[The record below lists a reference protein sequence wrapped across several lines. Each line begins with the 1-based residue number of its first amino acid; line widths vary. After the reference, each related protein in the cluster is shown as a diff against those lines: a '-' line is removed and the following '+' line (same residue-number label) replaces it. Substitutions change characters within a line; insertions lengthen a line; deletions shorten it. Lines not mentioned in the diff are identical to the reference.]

1 MTDATRRSFLG
12 TAALAPALLAGR
24 DAAASPVRIGLIG
37 AGGRGTYLLE
47 EIAKCK
53 EATRVVAVCD
63 VWSAA
68 REKASATVQKTSG
81 KAPALSSRYQEL
93 LANKDVEAVI
103 IAAPDFTHSKILLE
117 AIQAGKDVYCEKP
130 MGTDF
135 AEAKAA
141 YLAVRAS
148 RQVVQIGTQRRSDP
162 GLIAVAKLVREGV
175 IGKVTRA
182 DLQVHFQE
190 QRWRRDFHQID
201 PAQIDWDAFAF
212 GRDVPKDLRHWR
224 EWQLFRET
232 SNGIPGLW
240 MSHLIDLA
248 AWFLDDPYPKSA
260 VALGGVYLWNDGRQT
275 QDVFHALL
283 EYPKQ
288 CLVSFAMSLTN
299 SGGNRNLWF
308 GTKGTLDAD
317 ALKISGDGSKMPDR
331 LLETVKI
338 EPVPVESH
346 MANFLR
352 CVRSRAT
359 PRADIQAG
367 FSHAVADCMAVA
379 AYETGRRI
387 GFDARKLEMTQD

>member
-1 MTDATRRSFLG
+1 MTDSTRRSFLG
-12 TAALAPALLAGR
+12 SAALAPALLSGR
-24 DAAASPVRIGLIG
+24 DATADPVRIGLIG

-53 EATRVVAVCD
+53 EPARVVAVCD
-63 VWSAA
+63 VWNVA
-68 REKASATVQKTSG
+68 REKAAATVRKASG

-135 AEAKAA
+135 GEAKAA

-162 GLIAVAKLVREGV
+162 GLMAVAKLVREGV

-201 PAQIDWDAFAF
+201 PAGIDWDAFAF
-212 GRDVPKDLRHWR
+212 GRNVPKDLRHWR

-288 CLVSFAMSLTN
+288 CLISFAMSLTN

-317 ALKISGDGSKMPDR
+317 ALKITGDGSKMPDR
-331 LLETVKI
+331 LLGPVKV

-367 FSHAVADCMAVA
+367 FSHAVADCMAVV

-387 GFDARKLEMTQD
+387 GFDARKLEMTQA

>member
-1 MTDATRRSFLG
+1 MADATRRTFLG
-12 TAALAPALLAGR
+12 AAALAPAILSASEAAG
-24 DAAASPVRIGLIG
+24 DPVRLGLIG

-47 EIAKCK
+47 EIAKSG
-53 EATRVVAVCD
+53 EAARVVAVCD
-63 VWSAA
+63 VWSVA
-68 REKASATVQKTSG
+68 REKAAATILKTDG

-93 LANKDVEAVI
+93 LGNPDVEAVI
-103 IAAPDFTHSKILLE
+103 IAAPDFTHARILKE

-141 YLAVRAS
+141 YLVVKQS
-148 RQVVQIGTQRRSDP
+148 KQVVQIGTQRRSDP
-162 GLIAVAKLVREGV
+162 GLMAVAKLMREGV

-201 PAQIDWDAFAF
+201 PTQIDWDAFAF
-212 GRDVPKDLRHWR
+212 GNNVPKDLRHWR

-248 AWFLDDPYPKSA
+248 AWFLDDPYPRS
-260 VALGGVYLWNDGRQT
+260 VVSLGGVYLWHDGRQT
-275 QDVFHALL
+275 QDVFQALL

-308 GTKGTLDAD
+308 GTKGTLD
-317 ALKISGDGSKMPDR
+317 GDRLTITGEGSSMPDR
-331 LLETVKI
+331 LLEPVKV
-338 EPVPVESH
+338 ERVPVESH

-352 CVRSRAT
+352 CVRSRKT

-367 FSHAVADCMAVA
+367 FSHAVADCMTVA
-379 AYETGRRI
+379 AYETGKRI
-387 GFDARKLEMTQD
+387 GFDPQRLEMTNI

>member
-1 MTDATRRSFLG
+1 MVDATRRTFLG
-12 TAALAPALLAGR
+12 AAAIAPAILSAREAAG
-24 DAAASPVRIGLIG
+24 DAVRLGLIG

-47 EIAKCK
+47 EIAKSG
-53 EATRVVAVCD
+53 EAARVVSVCD
-63 VWSAA
+63 VWSVA
-68 REKASATVQKTSG
+68 REKAAATVLKTAG

-93 LANKDVEAVI
+93 LGNKDVEAVI
-103 IAAPDFTHSKILLE
+103 IAAPDFTHARILKE

-141 YLAVRAS
+141 YLAVKQS
-148 RQVVQIGTQRRSDP
+148 KQVVQIGTQRRSDP
-162 GLIAVAKLVREGV
+162 GLMAVAKLMREGV

-212 GRDVPKDLRHWR
+212 GNNVPKDLRHWR

-248 AWFLDDPYPKSA
+248 AWFLDDPYPRSV
-260 VALGGVYLWNDGRQT
+260 VALGGVYLWQDGRQT
-275 QDVFHALL
+275 QDVFQALL

-308 GTKGTLDAD
+308 GTKGTLD
-317 ALKISGDGSKMPDR
+317 GDKLSITGEGSSMPDR
-331 LLETVKI
+331 LLEPVKVVQ
-338 EPVPVESH
+338 VPVESH
-346 MANFLR
+346 IANFLR
-352 CVRSRAT
+352 CVRSRKT

-367 FSHAVADCMAVA
+367 FSHAVADCMTVA
-379 AYETGRRI
+379 AYETGKRI
-387 GFDARKLEMTQD
+387 GFDPERLEMTNT

>member
-1 MTDATRRSFLG
+1 MTDATRRTFLG
-12 TAALAPALLAGR
+12 AAALAPAILSARESGG
-24 DAAASPVRIGLIG
+24 DPVRIGLIG
-37 AGGRGTYLLE
+37 AGGRGTYLLD
-47 EIAKCK
+47 EIAKCS

-68 REKASATVQKTSG
+68 REKAAATVLKMNGKT
-81 KAPALSSRYQEL
+81 PALSSRYQEL

-103 IAAPDFTHSKILLE
+103 ISAPDFTHSRILKE

-135 AEAKAA
+135 GEAKAA
-141 YLAVRAS
+141 YLAVKES
-148 RQVVQIGTQRRSDP
+148 KQVVQIGTQRRSDP
-162 GLIAVAKLVREGV
+162 GLIAVAKLMREGV
-175 IGKVTRA
+175 FGKVTRA

-212 GRDVPKDLRHWR
+212 NKDVIKDLRHWR

-248 AWFLDDPYPKSA
+248 AWFLDDPYPKSV
-260 VALGGVYLWNDGRQT
+260 VALGGVYLWHDGRQT
-275 QDVFHALL
+275 QDVFQAML

-299 SGGNRNLWF
+299 SAGNRNLWF
-308 GTKGTLDAD
+308 GTKGTLDGD
-317 ALKISGDGSKMPDR
+317 RLKITGDGSSMPDR
-331 LLETVKI
+331 LLE
-338 EPVPVESH
+338 PVEIKPIPVESH

-352 CVRSRAT
+352 CVRSRQT

-379 AYETGRRI
+379 AYETGKRI
-387 GFDARKLEMTQD
+387 GFDAQKLEITQA

>member
-12 TAALAPALLAGR
+12 TAALAPVLMSAR
-24 DAAASPVRIGLIG
+24 DTARDPVRIGLIG

-47 EIAKCK
+47 EIAKSG
-53 EATRVVAVCD
+53 EAARVVAVCD
-63 VWSAA
+63 VWSVA
-68 REKASATVQKTSG
+68 REKASATVLKASG
-81 KAPALSSRYQEL
+81 KAPALTSRYQEL

-148 RQVVQIGTQRRSDP
+148 KQVVQIGTQRRSDP
-162 GLIAVAKLVREGV
+162 GLMAVAKLLREGV

-212 GRDVPKDLRHWR
+212 GKDVKKDLRHWR

-248 AWFLDDPYPKSA
+248 AWFLDDPYPKSV
-260 VALGGVYLWNDGRQT
+260 VALGGVYLWQDGRQT
-275 QDVFHALL
+275 QDVFQALL

-288 CLVSFAMSLTN
+288 CLISFAMSLTN

-308 GTKGTLDAD
+308 GTKGTLDGD
-317 ALKISGDGSKMPDR
+317 ALKITGEGSTMPDR
-331 LLETVKI
+331 LLEPVKV
-338 EPVPVESH
+338 EKLEVESH

-379 AYETGRRI
+379 AYETGKRI
-387 GFDARKLEMTQD
+387 GFDAQKLEITSA

>member
-1 MTDATRRSFLG
+1 
-12 TAALAPALLAGR
+12 
-24 DAAASPVRIGLIG
+24 VRIGLIG

-47 EIAKCK
+47 EIAKSG
-53 EATRVVAVCD
+53 EAARVVAVCD
-63 VWSAA
+63 VWSVA
-68 REKASATVQKTSG
+68 REKASATVQKASG
-81 KAPALSSRYQEL
+81 KVPLTSSRYQDL

-103 IAAPDFTHSKILLE
+103 IAAPDFTHSKILTE
-117 AIQAGKDVYCEKP
+117 AVQSGKDVYCEKP

-141 YLAVRAS
+141 YLTVSES

-162 GLIAVAKLVREGV
+162 GLMGVAKLMHQGV

-201 PAQIDWDAFAF
+201 SSQIDWDAFAF
-212 GRDVPKDLRHWR
+212 GKNVPKDLRHWR

-248 AWFLDDPYPKSA
+248 AWFLDDPYPKSV

-275 QDVFHALL
+275 QDVFQALL

-288 CLVSFAMSLTN
+288 CLVSFSMSLTN

-317 ALKISGDGSKMPDR
+317 ALKITGDGSQMPDR
-331 LLETVKI
+331 LLEPVKV
-338 EPVPVESH
+338 EKLPVESH

-359 PRADIQAG
+359 PRANIQAG

-379 AYETGRRI
+379 ANETGRRI
-387 GFDARKLEMTQD
+387 GFDAQRFEMTHA

>member
-12 TAALAPALLAGR
+12 TAALAPVLLSGR
-24 DAAASPVRIGLIG
+24 DTAKDPVRIGLIG
-37 AGGRGTYLLE
+37 AGSRGTYLLE
-47 EIAKCK
+47 EIAKSG
-53 EATRVVAVCD
+53 EAARVVAVCD
-63 VWSAA
+63 VWSVA
-68 REKASATVQKTSG
+68 REKASATVLKASG
-81 KAPALSSRYQEL
+81 QAPALSSRYQDL

-141 YLAVRAS
+141 YLAVKAS
-148 RQVVQIGTQRRSDP
+148 KQVVQIGTQRRSDP
-162 GLIAVAKLVREGV
+162 GLMAVAKLMREGV

-190 QRWRRDFHQID
+190 RRWRRDFTQID
-201 PAQIDWDAFAF
+201 PAGIDWDAFAF
-212 GRDVPKDLRHWR
+212 GRNVPKDLRHWR

-248 AWFLDDPYPKSA
+248 SWFLDDPYPQA
-260 VALGGVYLWNDGRQT
+260 VVALGGVYLWNDGRQT
-275 QDVFHALL
+275 QDVFQALL
-283 EYPKQ
+283 AYPKQ

-317 ALKISGDGSKMPDR
+317 ALKITGDGSSMPDR
-331 LLETVKI
+331 LLEPVKVEKI
-338 EPVPVESH
+338 EVESH

-352 CVRSRAT
+352 CVRSRQT
-359 PRADIQAG
+359 PRATVQSG

-379 AYETGRRI
+379 AYETGKRI
-387 GFDARKLEMTQD
+387 GFDAQRLEMTQA

>member
-1 MTDATRRSFLG
+1 MPEATRRSFLG
-12 TAALAPALLAGR
+12 AAALAPAILNAR
-24 DAAASPVRIGLIG
+24 NASGDPVRIGLIG
-37 AGGRGTYLLE
+37 AGGRGTYLLD
-47 EIAKCK
+47 EIAKC
-53 EATRVVAVCD
+53 EEPSRVVAVCD
-63 VWSAA
+63 VWSQA
-68 REKASATVQKTSG
+68 REKAAATVTRMHG
-81 KAPALSSRYQEL
+81 RAPALTSRYQEL

-103 IAAPDFTHSKILLE
+103 VAAPDFTHSVILKE

-141 YLAVRAS
+141 YLAVKAS
-148 RQVVQIGTQRRSDP
+148 KQVVQIGTQRRSDP
-162 GLIAVAKLVREGV
+162 GLIAVAGLMRNGV

-190 QRWRRDFHQID
+190 QRWRRDYHQID
-201 PAQIDWDAFAF
+201 ASQIDWDAFSF
-212 GRDVPKDLRHWR
+212 GRNVPKDLRHWR

-248 AWFLDDPYPKSA
+248 AWFLDDPYPQSA
-260 VALGGVYLWNDGRQT
+260 VALGGVYLWHDGRQT
-275 QDVFHALL
+275 QDVFQALL
-283 EYPKQ
+283 AYPKE
-288 CLVSFAMSLTN
+288 CLVSFSMSLTN

-308 GTKGTLDAD
+308 GTKGTLD
-317 ALKISGDGSKMPDR
+317 GDKLRITGEGSTMPDR
-331 LLETVKI
+331 LLEPVEVK
-338 EPVPVESH
+338 PVPVESH

-352 CVRSRAT
+352 CVRSRQT

-379 AYETGRRI
+379 AYETGKRI
-387 GFDARKLEMTQD
+387 GFDAQKLELTQA

>member
-1 MTDATRRSFLG
+1 MTDTTRRSFLG
-12 TAALAPALLAGR
+12 TAALAPVLGSGR
-24 DAAASPVRIGLIG
+24 ETSNDPVRIGLIG

-47 EIAKCK
+47 EIAKSG
-53 EATRVVAVCD
+53 EAARVVAVCD
-63 VWSAA
+63 VWSVA
-68 REKASATVQKTSG
+68 REKASTTVLKASG

-103 IAAPDFTHSKILLE
+103 ISAPDFTHSKILLE

-148 RQVVQIGTQRRSDP
+148 KQVVQIGTQRRSDP
-162 GLIAVAKLVREGV
+162 GLMAVAKLVREGV

-212 GRDVPKDLRHWR
+212 GKNVPKDLRHWR

-248 AWFLDDPYPKSA
+248 AWFLDDPYPKSV
-260 VALGGVYLWNDGRQT
+260 VALGGVYLWQDGRQT
-275 QDVFHALL
+275 QDVFQALL

-288 CLVSFAMSLTN
+288 CLISFAMSLTN

-308 GTKGTLDAD
+308 GTKGTLDGD
-317 ALKISGDGSKMPDR
+317 ALRITGEGSQMPDR
-331 LLETVKI
+331 LLEPVKVEKI
-338 EPVPVESH
+338 EVESH

-379 AYETGRRI
+379 AYETGKRI
-387 GFDARKLEMTQD
+387 GFDAQKLEITRA

>member
-1 MTDATRRSFLG
+1 MADATRRTFLS
-12 TAALAPALLAGR
+12 AAAVAPAIMRASEAAG
-24 DAAASPVRIGLIG
+24 DPVRLGLIG

-47 EIAKCK
+47 EIAKSG
-53 EATRVVAVCD
+53 EAARVVAVCD
-63 VWSAA
+63 VWSVA
-68 REKASATVQKTSG
+68 REKAAATVLKTHG
-81 KAPALSSRYQEL
+81 KTPALSSRYQEL
-93 LANKDVEAVI
+93 LGNKEVEAVI
-103 IAAPDFTHSKILLE
+103 IAAPDFTHARILKE

-141 YLAVRAS
+141 YLVVKQS
-148 RQVVQIGTQRRSDP
+148 KQVVQIGTQRRSDP
-162 GLIAVAKLVREGV
+162 GLMAVAKLMREGV

-201 PAQIDWDAFAF
+201 PTQIDWDAFAF
-212 GRDVPKDLRHWR
+212 GNNVPKDLRHWR
-224 EWQLFRET
+224 EWQLLRET

-248 AWFLDDPYPKSA
+248 AWFLDDPYPRS
-260 VALGGVYLWNDGRQT
+260 VVSLGGVYLWHDGRQT
-275 QDVFHALL
+275 QDVFQALL

-299 SGGNRNLWF
+299 SCGNRNLWF
-308 GTKGTLDAD
+308 GTKGTLD
-317 ALKISGDGSKMPDR
+317 GDRLTITGEGSSMPDR
-331 LLETVKI
+331 LLEPVKV
-338 EPVPVESH
+338 ERVPVESH

-352 CVRSRAT
+352 CVRSRKT

-367 FSHAVADCMAVA
+367 FSHAVADCMTVA
-379 AYETGRRI
+379 AYETGKRI
-387 GFDARKLEMTQD
+387 GFDPQRLEMTNT